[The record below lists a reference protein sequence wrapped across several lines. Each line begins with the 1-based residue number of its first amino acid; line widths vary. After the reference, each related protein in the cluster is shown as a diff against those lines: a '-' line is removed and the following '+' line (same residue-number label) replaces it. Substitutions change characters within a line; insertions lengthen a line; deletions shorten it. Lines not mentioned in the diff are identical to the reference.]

1 MNGKC
6 EKCFYYSGNNVLLPH
21 CFHINSAMVPG
32 WEKYYEGKYCPEFVD
47 KEFKYNEI
55 KDFFEKNIDKFIQEE
70 IKEDKPQAE
79 QREFIVTHGTP
90 MLAVTTDSIIAKI
103 NFMDSYYGNLF
114 LNAIKQGQN
123 IVIKP
128 YGHAEH
134 DNKGNIKNFNLVGFN
149 IDKFIQEE
157 IKENKPQIEQVSSKH
172 HYIGK
177 YVHAGGELNGIVGHI
192 VDVKHESDDIFGEEL
207 WFYIKDEIDGLIH
220 KYGKEE
226 IQEIVIGITYKDLE

>member
-21 CFHINSAMVPG
+21 CHHFNSAIAPG
-32 WEKYYEGKYCPEFVD
+32 WEKCYEGKDCPEFVD
-47 KEFKYNEI
+47 KESYSNKLKEIIEAHMEDFKQNVV
-55 KDFFEKNIDKFIQEE
+55 
-70 IKEDKPQAE
+70 KENKPQSE

-90 MLAVTTDSIIAKI
+90 MLAVTTESIIAKI
-103 NFMDSYYGNLF
+103 NFIDNYYGNLF

-134 DNKGNIKNFNLVGFN
+134 DNDGNIKNFNLVGFN

-157 IKENKPQIEQVSSKH
+157 IKEDKPQVEQVSSKH

-207 WFYIKDEIDGLIH
+207 WFYIKDEEDGTIH
-220 KYGKEE
+220 RYCKEE

>member
-6 EKCFYYSGNNVLLPH
+6 EKCFYYSGNNVLIPH
-21 CFHINSAMVPG
+21 CFHLNSNIIPG
-32 WEKYYEGKYCPEFVD
+32 WDKLYGDKDCPEFVD
-47 KEFKYNEI
+47 KERKYNEL

-70 IKEDKPQAE
+70 VKENKPQAE

-103 NFMDSYYGNLF
+103 NFIDSYYGNLF
-114 LNAIKQGQN
+114 LDAIKQGQN

-128 YGHAEH
+128 YGRAEH
-134 DNKGNIKNFNLVGFN
+134 DDEGNIKKFNLVGFN
-149 IDKFIQEE
+149 IDNFIQEE
-157 IKENKPQIEQVSSKH
+157 IKENKPQVEQVSSKH

-207 WFYIKDEIDGLIH
+207 WFYIKDEEDGTIH
-220 KYGKEE
+220 RYCKEE